1 VLWVK
6 HRPGLGQGTFL
17 ASMSRPGQDQ
27 GTFLASAPRP
37 GLGQGTFLTSM
48 SRPGPGQGTFLASMS
63 RPGQDQGTF
72 LASMS
77 RPGPGQGTFL
87 ASAPQIGPDQGTFL
101 ASAPRLRFPQFPPTT
116 FRSPTLAKC
125 KLTVRENKSCPTRR
139 LFVHLVLVQLPHHMA
154 ELRHD
159 QARHRE
165 TDSAGRAWHREDG
178 GRSDRAGDGAG
189 QNGG

>member
-1 VLWVK
+1 MLWVK
-6 HRPGLGQGTFL
+6 HRPGPGQGTFLTSAPRPGPGQGTFL
-17 ASMSRPGQDQ
+17 AS
-27 GTFLASAPRP
+27 T
-37 GLGQGTFLTSM
+37 
-48 SRPGPGQGTFLASMS
+48 SRPGPGQGTFLASTS
-63 RPGQDQGTF
+63 RPGYGQGTF
-72 LASMS
+72 LASTS

-87 ASAPQIGPDQGTFL
+87 AF
-101 ASAPRLRFPQFPPTT
+101 APRLRFRQFPPTT
-116 FRSPTLAKC
+116 FRTPTLAKC

-139 LFVHLVLVQLPHHMA
+139 LLVHLVLVQLPHHMA

>member
-1 VLWVK
+1 MIRITSGNYLEVLWVK

-17 ASMSRPGQDQ
+17 ASMSRLGQDQ
-27 GTFLASAPRP
+27 GTFLASASRP
-37 GLGQGTFLTSM
+37 GLGQGTFLAFAP
-48 SRPGPGQGTFLASMS
+48 RPGPVQGTFLASMS
-63 RPGQDQGTF
+63 RLGLG
-72 LASMS
+72 
-77 RPGPGQGTFL
+77 
-87 ASAPQIGPDQGTFL
+87 QGTFL
-101 ASAPRLRFPQFPPTT
+101 ASAPRLRFRQFPLQQ
-116 FRSPTLAKC
+116 FRPPTLAKC

-139 LFVHLVLVQLPHHMA
+139 SLIRLVLVQLPHHMA

>member
-1 VLWVK
+1 MLWVK
-6 HRPGLGQGTFL
+6 H
-17 ASMSRPGQDQ
+17 
-27 GTFLASAPRP
+27 
-37 GLGQGTFLTSM
+37 
-48 SRPGPGQGTFLASMS
+48 RPGPGQGTFLAFTSRPGQDRGTFLASMSRPRPGQGTFLASTS

-77 RPGPGQGTFL
+77 RPRPV
-87 ASAPQIGPDQGTFL
+87 QGTFL
-101 ASAPRLRFPQFPPTT
+101 ASAPRPGPGQGTILAFAPRLRFRQFPPTT

-139 LFVHLVLVQLPHHMA
+139 LLVHLVLVQLTHHMA